1 MSPSRASLLGLL
13 LAYVSILAGC
23 AGTQSY
29 LRALEHD
36 GTIRVDLADDKSY
49 DYKVLI
55 ENRVDFG
62 WDGGND
68 EDRLEAVQLMFG
80 ERCGDVK
87 VIAETPKIGRASC
100 RERVGHYV

>member
-62 WDGGND
+62 WDGG
-68 EDRLEAVQLMFG
+68 DRKSGVEGKGVLVGVDLG
-80 ERCGDVK
+80 
-87 VIAETPKIGRASC
+87 GR
-100 RERVGHYV
+100 RIIYKKKKTIYKEN